1 MGCYPHREPGSEGN
15 PGNLTPLIQAMVS
28 SQAAVALYLIKRH
41 DNIFSESS
49 LMEKARES
57 QLSEV
62 EELLQALFRLRLQPR
77 TSREGVPH
85 LDIDY
90 AGFDDSGRY
99 HLESSSDLQS
109 WTGVEGTAHSFRD
122 SPERRFTLE
131 IPGHLGSRQFF
142 RLQRMEE

>member
-1 MGCYPHREPGSEGN
+1 MAPYLAEPVSEGN
-15 PGNLTPLIQAMVS
+15 DQNLTPLLQAVHS
-28 SQAAVALYLIKRH
+28 RQAAVALYLIERH
-41 DNIFSESS
+41 DNIFAESS

-62 EELLQALFRLRLQPR
+62 EELLQSLFRLRLQPR
-77 TSREGVPH
+77 TSQEGVPH

-90 AGFDDSGRY
+90 AGFDDSARY

-122 SPERRFTLE
+122 SPERRFTLD
-131 IPGHLGSRQFF
+131 ISGHIENRQFF
-142 RLQRMEE
+142 RIQNMED